1 LINRTNEE
9 QEGKERYNHCQHF
22 VGAVSPQIPTK
33 TMLKAFTD
41 FKANES
47 RSSRQDR
54 SDLQRDPIQMKK
66 LTGHPGWAERK
77 LAINARLKDLLVFEL
92 TMTGARTFKSMT
104 PRGLYNHVLAALAT
118 RPAAGLHASSRVSLD
133 QSRTR
138 IPISVRARL
147 GSVDLLD
154 TTRTAVAPIDEGNE
168 EDAVLHGVDDSLEV
182 NPLVSGVEGCCYSR
196 GGSTVSSYAEPHE
209 GRLGQEEQADVVPG
223 PHQRPS
229 STSKK
234 SRKAGFKTTAQPNFP
249 HQSITHR
256 ERLGGYLHPRD
267 MRRLVT
273 PFSATNEPELI
284 VRRHVMLLN
293 MDPLRAIVLRDRL
306 LVLVPNGADSI
317 LEQLEKRVS
326 GGLKEMENSVFDDET
341 ERLSE
346 TKPLSG
352 GSTPSAAQKQDD
364 ESLAPI
370 HQNHDA
376 KDKKGSKASSVVETE
391 SESEDDAQDEEDDE
405 WLDMNKR
412 DWIDLP
418 FELQSVDAVLHVVCT
433 MLFEEANELQEVAL
447 DSMDALLNGNS
458 RPPSSGDEHNH
469 DVLRRLKNDMSQMS
483 SRVLG
488 FIRALNLV
496 LDDDEDL
503 ALMNLSRL
511 VTHPERFI
519 LPVSNEVLHEESD
532 EPELILEGYLQ
543 QALSTTNAL
552 DSVKS
557 QLNTTEELM
566 NMKLDA
572 VRNRLLYINTV
583 TAFVTL
589 IVTIGSFIGSIYGMN
604 LYNGLEDSPNTWNQ
618 VVFGTLGG
626 GALLFFLLMYSFVK
640 AASVPSFH

>member
-1 LINRTNEE
+1 VVAPLITP
-9 QEGKERYNHCQHF
+9 
-22 VGAVSPQIPTK
+22 VSFNKFQCCAASAPIPTK
-33 TMLKAFTD
+33 PKIMLKAIAD
-41 FKANES
+41 FKVNGG
-47 RSSRQDR
+47 RSSGQR
-54 SDLQRDPIQMKK
+54 SDLKRHPIMAQKRAN
-66 LTGHPGWAERK
+66 HPAWADRK
-77 LAINARLKDLLVFEL
+77 SVINARLKDLLVFEL
-92 TMTGARTFKSMT
+92 TMTGDRTFTSMT
-104 PRGLYNHVLAALAT
+104 PRGLYNYVLAALAT
-118 RPAAGLHASSRVSLD
+118 RPAAGLHASGHPFDHSK
-133 QSRTR
+133 TR
-138 IPISVRARL
+138 IPTSVRARL

-168 EDAVLHGVDDSLEV
+168 DVDDSSEV
-182 NPLVSGVEGCCYSR
+182 DPLVSGVEGCYSR
-196 GGSTVSSYAEPHE
+196 GGSTISDEEPHE
-209 GRLGQEEQADVVPG
+209 GRLGQDVPS
-223 PHQRPS
+223 HQRPS
-229 STSKK
+229 STSK
-234 SRKAGFKTTAQPNFP
+234 SRKARFKTSVRQVIQ

-317 LEQLEKRVS
+317 LEQLEKRII
-326 GGLKEMENSVFDDET
+326 GGSKEMENSVFDDET
-341 ERLSE
+341 ERPVSE

-626 GALLFFLLMYSFVK
+626 GALLFVLLMYSFVK